1 MKIDI
6 LFVLGGCGVVG
17 RCGTKFPPCVFTIFH
32 SKSFF
37 KKSKVD
43 IYKCP
48 FLDFLKYFWKIE
60 RL

>member
-1 MKIDI
+1 MHFYD
-6 LFVLGGCGVVG
+6 FY
-17 RCGTKFPPCVFTIFH
+17 

-37 KKSKVD
+37 KKSKMD

-60 RL
+60 YLLA